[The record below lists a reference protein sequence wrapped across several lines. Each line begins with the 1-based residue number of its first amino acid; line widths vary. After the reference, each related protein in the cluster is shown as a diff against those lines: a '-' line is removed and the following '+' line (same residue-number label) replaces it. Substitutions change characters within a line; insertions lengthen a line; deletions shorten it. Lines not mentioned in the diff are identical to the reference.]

1 MRRTS
6 HRSHD
11 SDARSNGFDLL
22 EGDGLASA
30 VLGALPD
37 ATAVLDRCG
46 RIVAVNRALDNEGR
60 PDATGNGLNYLDL
73 CDRSAASGCAEAAPA
88 AAGIR
93 AVLAGEAVQ
102 SELEYPCPSPTL
114 NRWFL
119 LRVTPLLGISSG
131 VVVSHINITR
141 RKMAEEELAHET
153 AHEPLTGLV
162 NRTPFF
168 VRLTSVLTRRAGRPL
183 ISDVGVLYIDLDRF
197 NLFNDTYGH
206 NAGDEVL
213 VPCAQRLQSQVRLQD
228 KTSRLSGDEFAVL
241 APRISTPW
249 YGSAGWARHSGTLRT
264 VSRTRKCHS
273 GLGQRWLISR
283 RPGRARHQRPPHAD
297 DAMYLM
303 KRTRPERPRTH
314 DIDAKDPSRH
324 QPPTPITPGK
334 ATDNDGIHDIQDR
347 R

>member
-6 HRSHD
+6 HLSRV
-11 SDARSNGFDLL
+11 SDAGNNGLDLL

-30 VLGALPD
+30 MLGALPD

-46 RIVAVNRALDNEGR
+46 RIVAVNRAWKMFALDNEGR
-60 PDATGNGLNYLDL
+60 PEATGNGLNYLDL

-102 SELEYPCPSPTL
+102 SELEYPCASPTL

-153 AHEPLTGLV
+153 AHDPLKGLV
-162 NRTPFF
+162 NRTLFG
-168 VRLTSVLTRRAGRPL
+168 VRLTSALTQRAGRPL

-197 NLFNDTYGH
+197 KLVNDTYGH

-213 VPCAQRLQSQVRLQD
+213 VTCAQRLQNQVRLQD
-228 KTSRLSGDEFAVL
+228 TSSRLGGDEFAVL
-241 APRISTPW
+241 APRISTRGMAALAGRVIRALSEP
-249 YGSAGWARHSGTLRT
+249 YLVHGNATAVPGSVGSYLAA
-264 VSRTRKCHS
+264 
-273 GLGQRWLISR
+273 
-283 RPGRARHQRPPHAD
+283 PGARHQRPPTCGRCHVFD
-297 DAMYLM
+297 
-303 KRTRPERPRTH
+303 EGN
-314 DIDAKDPSRH
+314 SS
-324 QPPTPITPGK
+324 
-334 ATDNDGIHDIQDR
+334 
-347 R
+347 